1 MSSNGRA
8 GDGAASSG
16 TQDNDGPVAD
26 AVNGLEPVLRA
37 PEELTPLP
45 AVDSAMPLLEHFAL
59 VVGRKRAR
67 FKIALLKS
75 LQSDGAGRWKI
86 RRLQEVV
93 HWLEPGSVTAIVSDL
108 RLAGVLDH
116 EHVTRFY
123 RLTPNARVITAL
135 LDALTIPE
143 IQPRSLIRF
152 LNKAMALAQAGG
164 AGEDVVLRQFQSA
177 VAVLRGDWEDLVRL
191 LDDHS
196 DAALLEA
203 AELVRI
209 HVDDMR
215 ELLDE
220 HQSFFAARRDSA
232 GFLDADQEALDLV
245 ARLGTMSAEVI
256 DAVSGRADERM
267 KSGVRF
273 DRSDVREFLAS
284 AAAVDIA
291 ALTSDLVRPAPY
303 VVAISPAVAF
313 EAMLEAAE
321 RIASTPPPLP
331 APARPV
337 QEPPREAF
345 DLTESIRDEVAGLS
359 SPTTVAELTVRR
371 TWKESIERHS
381 ALLDAYSRWR
391 GLPPLDHEP
400 CYEEPPR
407 SEVWRVS
414 KTTVGE
420 EP

>member
-1 MSSNGRA
+1 MSSDGHA
-8 GDGAASSG
+8 GDPAASPRTQNGNGAAALEASG
-16 TQDNDGPVAD
+16 SK
-26 AVNGLEPVLRA
+26 PVLRA

-45 AVDSAMPLLEHFAL
+45 AVDAAMPLLEHFAL

-93 HWLEPGSVTAIVSDL
+93 HWLEPGSVTAIVADL
-108 RLAGVLDH
+108 RLTGVLDH
-116 EHVTRFY
+116 EHVTGFY

-143 IQPRSLIRF
+143 VHPRSLIRF

-164 AGEDVVLRQFQSA
+164 AGEDAVLRQFQSA

-220 HQSFFAARRDSA
+220 HQSFFAAHRDSA
-232 GFLDADQEALDLV
+232 DFLDADQEALDLV

-256 DAVSGRADERM
+256 DAVSGRAEERM

-273 DRSDVREFLAS
+273 DRSDVREFVAS
-284 AAAVDIA
+284 SPDADIA
-291 ALTSDLVRPAPY
+291 ALVSGLVLPAPY
-303 VVAISPAVAF
+303 VVAISPATSF
-313 EAMLEAAE
+313 EAMLEATE
-321 RIASTPPPLP
+321 RIASVPPPLP
-331 APARPV
+331 APARPDQV
-337 QEPPREAF
+337 PPEEGF
-345 DLTESIRDEVAGLS
+345 DLTESIRDEVVGLS
-359 SPTTVAELTVRR
+359 SPATVAELTVRS
-371 TWKESIERHS
+371 TWEESIARHS
-381 ALLDAYSRWR
+381 ALLDAYSRWQ
-391 GLPPLDHEP
+391 GLPLMDHGHG
-400 CYEEPPR
+400 YEEPSE

-414 KTTVGE
+414 RTKVGE
-420 EP
+420 VT